1 MSRKPLFLATCAA
14 AACMTALSFNAS
26 ARDEPVVGSVGFAAI
41 GALAGG
47 PVGAAVGAV
56 IGAVLGSEVSHLKD
70 HHDHHAVVHRQRVHH
85 HHLHHGYA
93 EAPRPGHIAYI
104 ERTAYSTNGGTAH
117 DCPPER
123 VVYRS
128 RVVERAYPVK
138 VAQPAAKPKMKRV
151 CKWVPARHTT
161 TAARYSPPRG

>member
-1 MSRKPLFLATCAA
+1 MSRKPLFLATCTA
-14 AACMTALSFNAS
+14 AACMAALSFNAS
-26 ARDEPVVGSVGFAAI
+26 ARDEPVVGTVGFAAI

-56 IGAVLGSEVSHLKD
+56 IGAVLGTEVSHLKE
-70 HHDHHAVVHRQRVHH
+70 HGHHATVHRHRVHH
-85 HHLHHGYA
+85 HHLHYGYV
-93 EAPRPGHIAYI
+93 EPPRAGHIAYI
-104 ERTAYSTNGGTAH
+104 ERTAYSSNGATAH

-123 VVYRS
+123 VVYTQ
-128 RVVERAYPVK
+128 RVVERARPVK
-138 VAQPAAKPKMKRV
+138 VAQPAAKPKLKKV